1 MRAFPFHRRLT
12 RFSLLWVI
20 TVPFLIQTILTIAFI
35 GYYSLRTSQKAIDDL
50 AQRLMEDMGD
60 HAQQEIERRLILPNR
75 INESNRVA
83 ILNQELDWTDPD
95 QMARHFLSQSYGF
108 QELDFIYF
116 ANATGGTVLAGQQVP
131 GQWIIRQNQ
140 PFEAGPYYTYR
151 ADDQGVRLPAINMQD
166 YDARTR
172 PWYQAAR
179 RERQAVWSPIYLFSS
194 RQTLGISASL
204 PVFTTEGRLLG
215 ILASDFSLENLNQF
229 LQTLTSVD
237 YETATTVY
245 LMERSGELIA
255 SSTDAPTFDISETS
269 EVKRIPAVE
278 SQDELI
284 RNSSQQLQALNPD
297 AIPLGHHRL
306 RFNHTAHYFQVN
318 RLQDDQ
324 GLDWV
329 MVLVVPEAEFTQEV
343 RESFKITMIL
353 FSFAG
358 VASLGFGWLLYRGLL
373 SPITRLCHEAHAL
386 TQGNWD
392 FPITSEGSREF
403 EQLSQAFQIM
413 RQQAKDLNEANQEL
427 EQATRL
433 KDEFLANM
441 SHELRTPL
449 NAILGMTEGLQ
460 EKIFGDVNKQQL
472 KALGTVE
479 KSADHLLA
487 LINDI
492 LDVAKIES
500 GNITLDYS
508 CVSVQQLC
516 LSSLSFVKQQALKK
530 KIQLQTH
537 IPPHLPDVCVDEIR
551 IRQALLNLLTN
562 AVKFTPEGGTVT
574 LSAAVIAVTDADASR
589 PPHLQIAIADT
600 GIGIAPENISK
611 LFQPFV
617 QVESALNRQYEG
629 TGLGLALVQK
639 IVELHGGQIGLT
651 SELGKGSCFTI
662 DLPYQP
668 DVELDLPA
676 ANSSDAHESELT
688 GLPAIAPT
696 AARSTL
702 ILLAEDNSA
711 NVATISSYLTAKG
724 YCLLCTDNGQ
734 EAIDLALFH
743 HPDVIVMDIQM
754 PVLDGLDAIEKIRQQ
769 PSLREVPII
778 ALTALAM
785 AGDQER
791 CLVVG
796 ADEYLSKPVQLK
808 QLESVIRKLLADRCP
823 Q

>member
-1 MRAFPFHRRLT
+1 
-12 RFSLLWVI
+12 
-20 TVPFLIQTILTIAFI
+20 
-35 GYYSLRTSQKAIDDL
+35 
-50 AQRLMEDMGD
+50 
-60 HAQQEIERRLILPNR
+60 
-75 INESNRVA
+75 
-83 ILNQELDWTDPD
+83 
-95 QMARHFLSQSYGF
+95 
-108 QELDFIYF
+108 
-116 ANATGGTVLAGQQVP
+116 
-131 GQWIIRQNQ
+131 
-140 PFEAGPYYTYR
+140 
-151 ADDQGVRLPAINMQD
+151 
-166 YDARTR
+166 
-172 PWYQAAR
+172 
-179 RERQAVWSPIYLFSS
+179 
-194 RQTLGISASL
+194 
-204 PVFTTEGRLLG
+204 
-215 ILASDFSLENLNQF
+215 
-229 LQTLTSVD
+229 
-237 YETATTVY
+237 
-245 LMERSGELIA
+245 
-255 SSTDAPTFDISETS
+255 
-269 EVKRIPAVE
+269 
-278 SQDELI
+278 
-284 RNSSQQLQALNPD
+284 
-297 AIPLGHHRL
+297 
-306 RFNHTAHYFQVN
+306 
-318 RLQDDQ
+318 
-324 GLDWV
+324 
-329 MVLVVPEAEFTQEV
+329 
-343 RESFKITMIL
+343 
-353 FSFAG
+353 
-358 VASLGFGWLLYRGLL
+358 
-373 SPITRLCHEAHAL
+373 
-386 TQGNWD
+386 
-392 FPITSEGSREF
+392 
-403 EQLSQAFQIM
+403 
-413 RQQAKDLNEANQEL
+413 
-427 EQATRL
+427 
-433 KDEFLANM
+433 
-441 SHELRTPL
+441 
-449 NAILGMTEGLQ
+449 
-460 EKIFGDVNKQQL
+460 
-472 KALGTVE
+472 
-479 KSADHLLA
+479 

-530 KIQLQTH
+530 NIQLQTH
-537 IPPHLPDVCVDEIR
+537 ISPHLPDVCVDEIR

-589 PPHLQIAIADT
+589 SPHLQIAIADT

-668 DVELDLPA
+668 DVELELPA
-676 ANSSDAHESELT
+676 ANSSGVHESELT

-743 HPDVIVMDIQM
+743 RPDVIVMDIQM

>member
-1 MRAFPFHRRLT
+1 MFAVPFHHRLP

-35 GYYSLRTSQKAIDDL
+35 GYYSLRTSQQAIDEL
-50 AQRLMEDMGD
+50 AQRLMEDMGE

-83 ILNQELDWTDPD
+83 ILSQELDWTNPD

-151 ADDQGVRLPAINMQD
+151 ADDQGARLPAINMQT

-204 PVFTTEGRLLG
+204 PVFTTEGQLLG
-215 ILASDFSLENLNQF
+215 ILASDLSLENLNQF

-245 LMERSGELIA
+245 LMERSGDLIA
-255 SSTDAPTFDISETS
+255 SSTAAPTFDISETS
-269 EVKRIPAVE
+269 EVRRIPAVE

-284 RNSSQQLQALNPD
+284 RTSSQQLQALNSG

-306 RFNHTAHYFQVN
+306 RLNQTAHYFQVN
-318 RLQDDQ
+318 RLQDGQ

-329 MVLVVPEAEFTQEV
+329 MVLVVPEAEFTQQV
-343 RESFKITMIL
+343 RESFKVTIIL

-358 VASLGFGWLLYRGLL
+358 LASIGFGWLLYRGLL

-392 FPITSEGSREF
+392 FPMTSEGSREF

-413 RQQAKDLNEANQEL
+413 RQQAKDLKEANQEL
-427 EQATRL
+427 AQATRL

-460 EKIFGDVNKQQL
+460 EEIFGDINEQQV
-472 KALGTVE
+472 KALDTVE

-500 GNITLDYS
+500 GSITLEYS
-508 CVSVQQLC
+508 HVSVQQLC
-516 LSSLSFVKQQALKK
+516 RSSLLFVKQQALKK
-530 KIQLQTH
+530 SIQLQTH
-537 IPPHLPDVCVDEIR
+537 IPPHLPDIRLDEIR
-551 IRQALLNLLTN
+551 IRQALLNLLAN

-574 LSAAVIAVTDADASR
+574 VRAAMVALTETDAAHPS
-589 PPHLQIAIADT
+589 HLRIAIADT
-600 GIGIAPENISK
+600 GIGIAPENIAK

-617 QVESALNRQYEG
+617 QVDSALNRQYEG
-629 TGLGLALVQK
+629 TGLGLALVKQ
-639 IVELHGGQIGLT
+639 IVELHGGQIGLN

-668 DVELDLPA
+668 DIAIELLA
-676 ANSSDAHESELT
+676 AHSLSTPESDRGCPPGS
-688 GLPAIAPT
+688 GPT
-696 AARSTL
+696 SPPST
-702 ILLAEDNSA
+702 ILLAEDHSA

-724 YCLLCTDNGQ
+724 YCLLCSYYS
-734 EAIDLALFH
+734 
-743 HPDVIVMDIQM
+743 
-754 PVLDGLDAIEKIRQQ
+754 GLKNSQFFK
-769 PSLREVPII
+769 SCH
-778 ALTALAM
+778 
-785 AGDQER
+785 G
-791 CLVVG
+791 
-796 ADEYLSKPVQLK
+796 SQL
-808 QLESVIRKLLADRCP
+808 L
-823 Q
+823 